1 MRLLQIV
8 LFSVLLCISDA
19 QSRKPVLS
27 PPVLSVKLG
36 ETAIFNCDVEFKD
49 GWSTAF
55 FQQIPGE
62 APKLLLHHYYT
73 YKAPVYGPGVS
84 AAHFTA
90 TVNSARTAYQL
101 HISKAEV
108 TDTALYHC
116 LDWYVSCPGWA
127 LARLAVWVFSQS
139 SKLIVTV
146 DNFPKPSVYI
156 FPPPTQDLVA
166 NEDRTFTCQ
175 FRNLTVG
182 LVKVRWTLDG
192 TDLNNGIQTS
202 LPSRDSDSSFSLSS
216 YLTMPVAS
224 LDQNKVYACLIEQE
238 GSGAVTSKSVKLSE
252 CTK

>member
-116 LDWYVSCPGWA
+116 LDWPGGTLSVPLHSLCGVLFFLPFPGPSGTLLPLCPPRLVLKLSPA
-127 LARLAVWVFSQS
+127 LAEGGLQWLYFAPKLDVQSQTPVLSPPVLFVRVGQSVTFNCDVGVKDGFGIYFSRH
-139 SKLIVTV
+139 IPV
-146 DNFPKPSVYI
+146 
-156 FPPPTQDLVA
+156 PPV
-166 NEDRTFTCQ
+166 
-175 FRNLTVG
+175 
-182 LVKVRWTLDG
+182 
-192 TDLNNGIQTS
+192 
-202 LPSRDSDSSFSLSS
+202 SLS
-216 YLTMPVAS
+216 L
-224 LDQNKVYACLIEQE
+224 
-238 GSGAVTSKSVKLSE
+238 
-252 CTK
+252 